1 MLCRNPYGAQG
12 GYFPCGQCLP
22 CRINRKRLWTHRL
35 LLETLAHGDNSFVT
49 LTYEKEPE
57 GGNLV
62 PKHTQDWLKRLRKTI
77 EPLRMRY
84 YLVGEYGTTT
94 QRPHYHAAL
103 FGYPSCSY
111 GQSRYRLQRNCCH
124 WCDTVR
130 DTWNHGN
137 ILLGRLE
144 PASAQ
149 YIVGYVMKKMTNPQD
164 ERLNGRHPEFARM
177 SLRPGI
183 GAPSVPAIA
192 ETLERFN
199 LDKSMADVPSA
210 LQHGKKLLPL
220 GRYLRRRLREAIG
233 RDPATPQSTMDEI
246 RQDVLV
252 MQQASISSKE
262 FKTTRQL
269 LMEKDQNRAQ
279 SMIAKA
285 NIHKK
290 RDTQ

>member
-1 MLCRNPYGAQG
+1 MLCRNPYAAQG
-12 GYFPCGQCLP
+12 GYYPCGQCLP

-49 LTYEKEPE
+49 LTYREDHES
-57 GGNLV
+57 LD
-62 PKHTQDWLKRLRKTI
+62 PKHVQDWLKRLRKQF
-77 EPLRMRY
+77 EPLRLRY
-84 YLVGEYGTTT
+84 YIVGEYGTQT

-103 FGYPSCSY
+103 FGYPSCTY
-111 GQSRYRLQRNCCH
+111 GQSRYKLYRNCCK

-137 ILLGRLE
+137 ILLGTLE

-183 GAPSVPAIA
+183 GADSIPAIA
-192 ETLERFN
+192 ATLERFN

-210 LQHGKKLLPL
+210 LQHGKKILPL
-220 GRYLRRRLREAIG
+220 GRYLRRRLRSHLG
-233 RDPATPQSTMDEI
+233 KDPATPQSTMDEI
-246 RQDVLV
+246 RKDVLL
-252 MQQASISSKE
+252 MQQASINSKE
-262 FKTTRQL
+262 FKTTKQL
-269 LMEKDQNRAQ
+269 LMEKDQTKAL
-279 SMIAKA
+279 SMIARSK
-285 NIHKK
+285 IYSKK
-290 RDTQ
+290 ESQ